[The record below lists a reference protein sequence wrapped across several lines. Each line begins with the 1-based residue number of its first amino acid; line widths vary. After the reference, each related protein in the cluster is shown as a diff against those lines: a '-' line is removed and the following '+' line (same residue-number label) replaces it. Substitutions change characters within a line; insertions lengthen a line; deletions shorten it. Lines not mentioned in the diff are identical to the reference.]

1 MIFMAGL
8 CKKDCAHPF
17 YRCEQCV
24 SVCVGV
30 ALARWSVCVCVSAGV
45 HEFMGCALGRSFM
58 LSNSEL
64 ESVRKV
70 HMNSVLA
77 LYF

>member
-1 MIFMAGL
+1 M
-8 CKKDCAHPF
+8 C
-17 YRCEQCV
+17 
-24 SVCVGV
+24 
-30 ALARWSVCVCVSAGV
+30 VCVCVSAGV